1 MHVNG
6 VVEPDQL
13 AMLTTI
19 LEEHCQSCGI
29 PADSLDRE
37 NLAARI
43 VTLFM
48 SGMTG
53 LDDLKRALSGQSDNA

>member
-1 MHVNG
+1 MDGHG

-19 LEEHCQSCGI
+19 LEEHCQSHGI

-37 NLAARI
+37 NLATRI
-43 VTLFM
+43 MTLFT
-48 SGMTG
+48 SGITRI
-53 LDDLKRALSGQSDNA
+53 DDLKQALSGNR